1 MQTRVKSVLVPSATF
16 LTAPPPF
23 LHTAALTAHAQA
35 TSASHLH
42 RYFVAVVA
50 PRCCCPSLSAAVPA
64 PRGRLASLLAD
75 RRWSSEANARGRPG
89 FAAPRP
95 RLVRR
100 RRSLPAAC
108 LAPRLVA
115 PDRPAATVAPRPWLR
130 CSSPMASPAP
140 LLHARG
146 QPCALAPRSHLA
158 RWQPS
163 LPARGS
169 ALLAY
174 GWSGA
179 AGAYPVP

>member
-1 MQTRVKSVLVPSATF
+1 MA
-16 LTAPPPF
+16 
-23 LHTAALTAHAQA
+23 HTAALTAHAQA

-42 RYFVAVVA
+42 RCFVAVRRRAVVLLPFA
-50 PRCCCPSLSAAVPA
+50 QRRCACALRPPGFAARRPQMVQ
-64 PRGRLASLLAD
+64 RGER
-75 RRWSSEANARGRPG
+75 ARPPG

-95 RLVRR
+95 LVRR

-115 PDRPAATVAPRPWLR
+115 PDRPAATVVPRPWLR
-130 CSSPMASPAP
+130 CSSPMASSAP

-146 QPCALAPRSHLA
+146 QPCALAPRSHPA

-163 LPARGS
+163 FPARGS
-169 ALLAY
+169 ALLAH